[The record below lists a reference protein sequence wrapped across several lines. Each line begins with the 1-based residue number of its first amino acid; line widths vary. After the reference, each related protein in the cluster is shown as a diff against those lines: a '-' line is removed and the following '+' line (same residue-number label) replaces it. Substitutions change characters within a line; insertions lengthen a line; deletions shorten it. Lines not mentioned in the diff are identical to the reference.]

1 MKKQHS
7 GQQIELKSV
16 NDLPAWL
23 FDHIKKKNLD
33 KLRNFHINTNLSKL
47 CEDNEDAVTT
57 DRYGTNLKPVK

>member
-1 MKKQHS
+1 
-7 GQQIELKSV
+7 V